1 MWLRGLWRR
10 PQKVICSVAAPRVS
24 TDERQGLCQVP
35 GARRRSAEDEDTHLS
50 LAQQP
55 WPQHAGQ

>member
-10 PQKVICSVAAPRVS
+10 PQKVICRVAAPRAS

-55 WPQHAGQ
+55 WPWHAGQ